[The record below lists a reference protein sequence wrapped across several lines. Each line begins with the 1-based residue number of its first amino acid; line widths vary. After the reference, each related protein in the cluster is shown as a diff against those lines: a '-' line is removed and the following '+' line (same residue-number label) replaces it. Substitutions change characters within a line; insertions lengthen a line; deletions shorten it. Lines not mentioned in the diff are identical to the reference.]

1 MSKQKNYGY
10 KEAWEIKSGSDQS
23 EDDKIRPL
31 EDYSNVEYL
40 VDRKALIIKR
50 SLNVQIKENGVE

>member
-1 MSKQKNYGY
+1 MSEQKNYGY
-10 KEAWEIKSGSDQS
+10 KEAWEIKFESDES

-50 SLNVQIKENGVE
+50 SFNVQIKEDGVE

>member
-1 MSKQKNYGY
+1 MSEQKNYGY
-10 KEAWEIKSGSDQS
+10 KEAWEIKSESDQS

-50 SLNVQIKENGVE
+50 SFNVQIKEDGVE